1 MNELDRI
8 SQKIVDR
15 YSTRFQSL
23 GVDVKTLGW
32 GSSEQQRA
40 RFYQALLSTNIDL
53 TTRSILDIGC
63 GFGDLLSF
71 MQEEDIEICSY
82 RGWDINPDLIEAA
95 RTNFESSTK
104 NDVTF
109 EVIDILNQNIEK
121 NISDVGYMLG
131 LLNLNFHEDF
141 DNLTYSKLMITNAF
155 SAVNELL
162 VVDFLSNRLT
172 PDYPKE
178 DFVFYHD
185 PTTMLDFALTLTSN
199 VILKHNYAP
208 IPQRE
213 FLLALYKN

>member
-32 GSSEQQRA
+32 GSTVQQRA

-53 TTRSILDIGC
+53 TARSILDIGC
-63 GFGDLLSF
+63 GFGDLLSL
-71 MQEEDIEICSY
+71 MLDENLQIGSY
-82 RGWDINPDLIEAA
+82 RGWDINPDLIGAA
-95 RTNFESSTK
+95 RAKFEDRATNE
-104 NDVTF
+104 VVF
-109 EVIDILNQNIEK
+109 EVVDVSGQNVES
-121 NISDVGYMLG
+121 NICDVGYMLG

-162 VVDFLSNRLT
+162 IVDFLSNRLT

-185 PTTMLDFALTLTSN
+185 PAKMLDFALTLTPN
-199 VILKHNYAP
+199 VVLKHNYAP

>member
-1 MNELDRI
+1 
-8 SQKIVDR
+8 
-15 YSTRFQSL
+15 
-23 GVDVKTLGW
+23 
-32 GSSEQQRA
+32 
-40 RFYQALLSTNIDL
+40 NIDL
-53 TTRSILDIGC
+53 TARSILDIGC
-63 GFGDLLSF
+63 GFGDLLSLI
-71 MQEEDIEICSY
+71 QEEKIEICSY

-95 RTNFESSTK
+95 RTKFEGSTI
-104 NDVTF
+104 NDVIF
-109 EVIDILNQNIEK
+109 EVIDISNQNIEK

-185 PTTMLDFALTLTSN
+185 PAKMLDFALTLTPN
-199 VILKHNYAP
+199 VVLKHNYAP